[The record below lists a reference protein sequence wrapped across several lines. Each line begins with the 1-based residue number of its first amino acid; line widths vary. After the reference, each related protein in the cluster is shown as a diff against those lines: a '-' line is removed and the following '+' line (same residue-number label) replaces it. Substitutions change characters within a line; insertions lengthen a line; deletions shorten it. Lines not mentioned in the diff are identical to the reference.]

1 MLSRSLFR
9 ELKNMLDN
17 IEKIQKNYLA
27 QPPEW
32 SEKDYKMVMFCYI
45 YNFIEIIQLKINIL
59 ISNNI
64 LYMYH

>member
-32 SEKDYKMVMFCYI
+32 SEKDYKMVKFH
-45 YNFIEIIQLKINIL
+45 FINNKNYSVENIHINK
-59 ISNNI
+59 
-64 LYMYH
+64 